1 MRYLMLALA
10 LTLPLSVGA
19 YDPEDLKKL
28 EDTSRKLAAECRQ
41 CDLMGAFLAGNNLME
56 ANLRGA
62 NLWEAELWGANLED
76 ADLTSAN
83 LEGANL
89 SGAKPVQSHLLL
101 RFRSPNQV
109 GWAAAYP
116 THRRHG
122 VGHGLT
128 AFAQPTQLCSGA

>member
-1 MRYLMLALA
+1 MKAYLK
-10 LTLPLSVGA
+10 GA
-19 YDPEDLKKL
+19 NL
-28 EDTSRKLAAECRQ
+28 RKAVLFDA
-41 CDLMGAFLAGNNLME
+41 NLHGT
-56 ANLRGA
+56 NLRGA
-62 NLWEAELWGANLED
+62 NLSKANLED
-76 ADLTSAN
+76 AD

-109 GWAAAYP
+109 GWAAACP

-128 AFAQPTQLCSGA
+128 AFAQPTQLCSGT

>member
-1 MRYLMLALA
+1 MN
-10 LTLPLSVGA
+10 
-19 YDPEDLKKL
+19 PEDLEKL
-28 EDTSRKLAAECRQ
+28 KETNECPE
-41 CDLMGAFLAGNNLME
+41 CDLS
-56 ANLRGA
+56 
-62 NLWEAELWGANLED
+62 GANLEG
-76 ADLTSAN
+76 AYLEEANLSSAKLFSAN
-83 LEGANL
+83 LRNANLEGANLKGADLRKANLQGANL

-109 GWAAAYP
+109 GWAAACP